1 MPNTVWIWDMNTLSL
16 HVILNQILPIKS
28 IEWSPKS
35 IYLAFCTG
43 NNRIYFWSLE
53 GASVCDVPVD
63 NDEFKVMKVKWA
75 KDGKSLIL
83 MDKNAAIVVYPRFE
97 ILETYNEEYF

>member
-1 MPNTVWIWDMNTLSL
+1 
-16 HVILNQILPIKS
+16 
-28 IEWSPKS
+28 
-35 IYLAFCTG
+35 
-43 NNRIYFWSLE
+43 LE